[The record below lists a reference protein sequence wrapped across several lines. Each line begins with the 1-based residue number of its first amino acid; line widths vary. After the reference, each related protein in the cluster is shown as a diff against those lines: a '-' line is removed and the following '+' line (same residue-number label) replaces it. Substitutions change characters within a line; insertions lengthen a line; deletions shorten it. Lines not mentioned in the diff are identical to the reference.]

1 MLDLNPNHLFKECR
15 ETRIDYREHF
25 QDLGNG
31 VYSGKIVTDDFCEDI
46 LERISHVDA
55 QANAGRCVAAN
66 SMHWNALPAAQIG
79 IEPLVGSLVE
89 LFDQDIAPNI
99 LPERLRLPID
109 DIHSYIVR
117 YGHSSDR
124 DLGFHI
130 DDSFLT
136 LNICLTE
143 GFTGSELVF
152 EGERCPA
159 HVDTHSS
166 AHERL
171 CVEHQKGSMIVHPG
185 KNRHFVN
192 WITSGERCNL
202 IIWCQNE
209 AERERW
215 FASQNSGECLE
226 FCGELSKHS
235 GSEPTSTFDHLRK
248 SATLPGIIGC
258 RG

>member
-1 MLDLNPNHLFKECR
+1 MLDLNSNYFSVGCKARPV
-15 ETRIDYREHF
+15 DYKGYF
-25 QDLGNG
+25 QELGDG
-31 VYSGKIVTDDFCEDI
+31 VYIGKIFTDEFCEDV

-55 QANAGRCVAAN
+55 QANAARCIAAN

-136 LNICLTE
+136 LNICLNE

-152 EGERCPA
+152 EGERCPT

-171 CVEHQKGSMIVHPG
+171 CVEHQKGSMVVHPG

-192 WITSGERCNL
+192 WISSGERCNL

-209 AERERW
+209 AERDRW
-215 FASQNSGECLE
+215 FDSQNSGECLE
-226 FCGELSKHS
+226 FCGESSKRS
-235 GSEPTSTFDHLRK
+235 ISDPKSTFDHLRK
-248 SATLPGIIGC
+248 SATVPDVIRC
-258 RG
+258 RA